1 MHEEKRA
8 MRIAVLLLALLTG
21 LIVPGLDDRLNV
33 VHYAID
39 TKEVTVPIRI
49 ALVTDL
55 HSCAYG
61 EGQRELIDAL
71 DAENPDIVLLG
82 GDIFDDKLPDDNAEA
97 FLAGIA
103 DRYPC
108 WYVTGNHEHRAGKR
122 RFARQ
127 MDILDELGIARLGG
141 QTILYA
147 ADGQRFTLCGVDD
160 PRQWNG
166 SEKKYKKR
174 VQALSGTEGFTV
186 LLAHRPEYAEYYAD
200 CGFDLVLAGHAHGGQ
215 WRVPGLINGLFAP
228 NQGFFPQYAGGSYQI
243 GDTTLIVSRGLAR
256 ESTCVPR
263 IYNRPELVIVELT
276 DGTGQG
282 VLTETEEP

>member
-1 MHEEKRA
+1 MKKNRA
-8 MRIAVLLLALLTG
+8 MRIAVLLLALLAG

-39 TKEVTVPIRI
+39 AEEITVPVRI

-61 EGQRELIDAL
+61 EGQRELIDAV

-82 GDIFDDKLPDDNAEA
+82 GDIFDDKLPDDNAKA

-108 WYVTGNHEHRAGKR
+108 WYVTGNHEHWAGKR

-127 MDILDELGIARLGG
+127 MDILDELDIARLGG
-141 QTILYA
+141 QAILYA

-160 PRQWNG
+160 PMQWNG
-166 SEKKYKKR
+166 SEKEYKKQ
-174 VQALSGTEGFTV
+174 VQNLTGAEGFTV
-186 LLAHRPEYAEYYAD
+186 LLAHRPEYAAFYAE
-200 CGFDLVLAGHAHGGQ
+200 CGFSLVLAGHAHGGQ

-228 NQGFFPQYAGGSYQI
+228 NQGFFPQYAGGSYRI

-256 ESTCVPR
+256 ESTRLPR
-263 IYNRPELVIVELT
+263 VYNRPELVIVELT
-276 DGTGQG
+276 NGAGQG
-282 VLTETEEP
+282 VQTEKGEP